1 MLYAI
6 TILIAAGVGFIYK
19 FRERFTFKYGR
30 LSRPY
35 NEASTVAL
43 TQMGTDQFIELSFGK
58 VHYIYRA
65 SSTQTSISSSS
76 SKLNIFV
83 HGFSIP
89 MQIWQDVFQSLVDDN
104 QSCLIFDLYGRGW
117 SDAPFVPMSVDL
129 FVSQLAELLYAL
141 NLPYQEYN
149 LFGVSM
155 GGIIIQRFTELY
167 PSKVSKLILCCS
179 AGLNVVQPSM
189 ILMCILSIPIIGPML
204 FKLVMEN
211 GDNKTVRSQWTY
223 PNKDEYKQYQKLFE
237 QTCKQHPGY
246 LRSLFSTIFHFNF
259 LLPLKTI
266 QFIEQ
271 LNIPIL
277 IIWGDKDTLTPVEN
291 AYHYHKLYKNS
302 SLNIIHG
309 ANHSLLIEH
318 SKQAIEAIKPFLLD
332 K

>member
-35 NEASTVAL
+35 NEASTVDL

-65 SSTQTSISSSS
+65 SSTKTSISSSSS

-155 GGIIIQRFTELY
+155 GGIIIQR
-167 PSKVSKLILCCS
+167 
-179 AGLNVVQPSM
+179 
-189 ILMCILSIPIIGPML
+189 
-204 FKLVMEN
+204 
-211 GDNKTVRSQWTY
+211 
-223 PNKDEYKQYQKLFE
+223 
-237 QTCKQHPGY
+237 
-246 LRSLFSTIFHFNF
+246 
-259 LLPLKTI
+259 
-266 QFIEQ
+266 
-271 LNIPIL
+271 
-277 IIWGDKDTLTPVEN
+277 
-291 AYHYHKLYKNS
+291 
-302 SLNIIHG
+302 
-309 ANHSLLIEH
+309 
-318 SKQAIEAIKPFLLD
+318 
-332 K
+332 